1 MKGCINVSYLDQLY
15 FTVLC
20 VIFLLANFG
29 DAIEFSNP
37 ENPPL
42 VQISCI
48 YCNNAVMVREVVMQ
62 IFTSLSENRDP
73 KRHSLR

>member
-1 MKGCINVSYLDQLY
+1 VSYLDQLY